1 MNSVGVGGMGDGGE
15 QTGRGWKWWEI
26 DFFIPPPDQLSGAGF
41 DEMLEGSYT
50 MYTVARLLNCF
61 VDCWLIGGY
70 CGKLF

>member
-1 MNSVGVGGMGDGGE
+1 MEGNRLDAGENDG
-15 QTGRGWKWWEI
+15 RLI
-26 DFFIPPPDQLSGAGF
+26 FFIPPPNRLSGAGF